1 MIINFD
7 KTRSKR
13 TSDSEMQLKFT
24 NLGNLI
30 LHQIKTDTIFSNFDY
45 AEFYGKLRNYKQI
58 CLFQNW
64 NFYKRAVDF
73 YETKAQT
80 RIEN

>member
-30 LHQIKTDTIFSNFDY
+30 LHQIKTDTIFSNFDD

-58 CLFQNW
+58 CLFQN
-64 NFYKRAVDF
+64 
-73 YETKAQT
+73 
-80 RIEN
+80 